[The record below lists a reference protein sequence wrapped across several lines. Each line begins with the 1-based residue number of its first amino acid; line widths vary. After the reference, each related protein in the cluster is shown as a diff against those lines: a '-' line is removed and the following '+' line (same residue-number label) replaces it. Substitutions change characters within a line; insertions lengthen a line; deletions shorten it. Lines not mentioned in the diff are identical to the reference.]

1 MENDSLEE
9 LERKFQEQ
17 LKQQNPIKRS
27 EFDKKSFH
35 IDLKY
40 EMFEPDMDEVF
51 RQFDNKSL
59 TKSSFIRPVKND
71 RNRKFGQIIY

>member
-1 MENDSLEE
+1 MKNDSLDE
-9 LERKFQEQ
+9 LEKKFQEQ
-17 LKQQNPIKRS
+17 LKKENPVVTTGIY
-27 EFDKKSFH
+27 KKTFH

-40 EMFEPDMDEVF
+40 EMPEPDMDEVF

-59 TKSSFIRPVKND
+59 TRSSFIRPMKND

>member
-1 MENDSLEE
+1 MKNHTIEE
-9 LERKFQEQ
+9 IEQQFQEK
-17 LKQQNPIKRS
+17 LRKEKT
-27 EFDKKSFH
+27 FH

-40 EMFEPDMDEVF
+40 EMPEPDMDEVF

-59 TKSSFIRPVKND
+59 TRSSFIRPVKND

>member
-1 MENDSLEE
+1 MKNDTLEE

-27 EFDKKSFH
+27 EFDKNSFH

-59 TKSSFIRPVKND
+59 TRSSFIRPVKND